1 MCATRGMA
9 SGHYRSPLGTPYFQ
23 ELTSKDPVPLDSLHG
38 MRVEKAQAAPVPE
51 IPAFVELQGN
61 VQGLAKLSVEKPLK

>member
-1 MCATRGMA
+1 
-9 SGHYRSPLGTPYFQ
+9 
-23 ELTSKDPVPLDSLHG
+23 

>member
-1 MCATRGMA
+1 MSHLRKQW
-9 SGHYRSPLGTPYFQ
+9 SR
-23 ELTSKDPVPLDSLHG
+23 ELTSKVSRSLGYLHG